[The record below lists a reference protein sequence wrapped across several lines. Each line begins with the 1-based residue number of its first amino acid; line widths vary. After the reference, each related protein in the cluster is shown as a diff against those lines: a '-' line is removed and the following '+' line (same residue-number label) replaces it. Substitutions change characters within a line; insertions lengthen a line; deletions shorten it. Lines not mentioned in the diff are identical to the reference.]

1 MEQIKNDMDGGL
13 FRPSGGIEMRRA
25 KRYQPEMITVI
36 LATRDDEED
45 LAHALAALAPAAMDG
60 IVRDAIVVDDG
71 SRDGTI
77 EVADEAGC
85 RIVHGGGAEAL
96 MQAAESARGDWLLF
110 LPPATVME
118 PGWQGEALGF
128 VDRAVMAGKA
138 RRSAATFRL
147 RRPEPGLRPRAAEAT
162 AAFRTRFLSAP
173 HGAQGLLI
181 HRDFYRALGGHRDLA
196 TMADV
201 EIARR
206 IGRRRLT
213 LLRAHGTVRQ
223 GERRG
228 ALRNAACLAMLVL
241 RLPPRLIGRLAG

>member
-1 MEQIKNDMDGGL
+1 
-13 FRPSGGIEMRRA
+13 
-25 KRYQPEMITVI
+25 MITVI

-45 LAHALAALAPAAMDG
+45 LARALAALAPAAMAG

-85 RIVHGGGAEAL
+85 RIVHGRGSDAL
-96 MQAAESARGDWLLF
+96 MQAVEMARGNWLLF

-118 PGWQGEALGF
+118 PGWRDEALGF
-128 VDRAVMAGKA
+128 IDRAVMAGRG

-147 RRPEPGLRPRAAEAT
+147 RRPEAGLRPRAAEAT

-173 HGAQGLLI
+173 HGEQGLLI
-181 HRDFYRALGGHRDLA
+181 HRDFYKALGGHGDLPA
-196 TMADV
+196 MADV

-223 GERRG
+223 GKRRG
-228 ALRNAACLAMLVL
+228 TLRAAACLAMLVL
-241 RLPPRLIGRLAG
+241 RLPPRLIGRGPAGR